1 MNTLPQTIKDYLEE
15 LETLDVR
22 PIKGYF
28 DNDVISWDLEHYG
41 QETGEYEKII
51 DKLFRE
57 AFNDAFM
64 MDNEHKTH
72 LLSRLKKIEAK
83 YKEFWGWYVIHNNAY
98 NNGLFDAHQFAWDL
112 PYFFKSDF
120 TIETGLYTPQLYLTP
135 TFFGG
140 LQDAVMFKSSTVERF
155 INELMPP
162 PVATSTETNGKR
174 KTGRTKDP
182 ETQKRNA
189 TIYAEFIRYTVVEKK
204 TDSQAYDRLS
214 RNYKQ
219 YFTGEG
225 IKGQIRRIVRK
236 QKQTQTD
243 TN

>member
-15 LETLDVR
+15 LKTLDVR
-22 PIKGYF
+22 PVKGYY
-28 DNDVISWDLEHYG
+28 DDDIVTWDLEHYN
-41 QETGEYEKII
+41 QETGEYEKKIN
-51 DKLFRE
+51 KLFRE
-57 AFNDAFM
+57 AYNDAAM
-64 MDNEHKTH
+64 MDDEHKDR
-72 LLSRLKKIEAK
+72 LLSMLKQIEAN
-83 YKEFWGWYVIHNNAY
+83 YKKFWGWYVEQSNAY
-98 NNGLFDAHQFAWDL
+98 KNESFNPHQFEWDL
-112 PYFFKSDF
+112 SAFFASDF
-120 TIETGLYTPQLYLTP
+120 RIEAELYTPQLYLTP